1 MSRKSYFPEVS
12 PPPHLAYYNIKNRS
26 RHKSSHIFTLR
37 YCCCVW
43 WRSTTDT
50 YKKFHAL
57 ITVATK
63 LEFRV
68 GALWTSQRSGRR
80 PATGRCAISSSA
92 SPLTLCAPALLHK
105 VSTFSSFSL
114 IPNVITW
121 IEKKIACIL
130 SEMLWYYV
138 VLATRGD
145 HEVSL
150 RVVCSADWASILR
163 KCKTFPEI
171 LVKLT

>member
-12 PPPHLAYYNIKNRS
+12 PPRPRPHLAYYNIKIGADTKA
-26 RHKSSHIFTLR
+26 HIYSH
-37 YCCCVW
+37 
-43 WRSTTDT
+43 SDT
-50 YKKFHAL
+50 AAASDGGQQQTHTKKFHAL

-80 PATGRCAISSSA
+80 PATGPFEISSSA
-92 SPLTLCAPALLHK
+92 SPLTLCVPALLHK

-114 IPNVITW
+114 ILNVITW

-138 VLATRGD
+138 VLQPGVT
-145 HEVSL
+145 
-150 RVVCSADWASILR
+150 
-163 KCKTFPEI
+163 T
-171 LVKLT
+171 